1 MFCQNCGAFD
11 TEEAKFCSRCGE
23 SASEAT
29 RRGRLPHL
37 RIWESGAF
45 VKGFD
50 FFRVF
55 LDLSSHPSS
64 LKTIRFL
71 YRLSILSV
79 VLSAFLFIVI
89 GFESSE
95 RFGLIT
101 LLMIAALAF
110 LFVVMRSRIFLEL
123 GSIISRMEN
132 PKTARADNLESKD
145 QIEWNI
151 E

>member
-23 SASEAT
+23 SLSEVP
-29 RRGRLPHL
+29 RRERLPHL
-37 RIWESGAF
+37 RIWKSGAF
-45 VKGFD
+45 VQGFD

-55 LDLSSHPSS
+55 LDFSSHPSS
-64 LKTIRFL
+64 LKTIKFL
-71 YRLSILSV
+71 YRLSILSA

-89 GFESSE
+89 GFETSE

-101 LLMIAALAF
+101 LLMIVTLAF
-110 LFVVMRSRIFLEL
+110 LFVVMCSRIILGL

-132 PKTARADNLESKD
+132 LKPPRADNLESKD

>member
-23 SASEAT
+23 SLSEAT

-110 LFVVMRSRIFLEL
+110 LFVVMCSRIVLEL